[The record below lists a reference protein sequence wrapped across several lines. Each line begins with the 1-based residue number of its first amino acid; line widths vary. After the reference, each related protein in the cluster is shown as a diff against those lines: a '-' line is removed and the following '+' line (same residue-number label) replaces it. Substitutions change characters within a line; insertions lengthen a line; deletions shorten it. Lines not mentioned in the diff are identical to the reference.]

1 MTMSPSLR
9 ARRAWQSTYD
19 IARVIETLF
28 IFCYNTHMDF
38 NQKPL
43 KIFFSYYKPHIGLF
57 IADMF
62 CAFFMAAIDVAFPM
76 FSRYAL
82 NTLIPNYQLRTF
94 LILVGILLV
103 GFCIHKMCNWFVAYW
118 GHVFGNRVE
127 QDMRRDV
134 FDQLEKLPFSFY
146 DTNRTGKIMSRA
158 TTDLFEITE
167 LAHHGPEDFSI
178 AVLNL
183 LGAFVMLLTIR
194 WELAIFVFIAMPV
207 MILIVIVSRRNLSK
221 ASTLVKETTAEVNA
235 SLESSISGIRVTKGF
250 NNEDFERARFDVS
263 NKQYSAAKQNRF
275 KYMASFFS
283 NIEFC
288 NNLLSLMTLGVG
300 GYFIMKGKMTL
311 PDLVAANLFVAT
323 FVSPI
328 KRLNGFVEQFITGM
342 AGFNRFLEIMR
353 TDTEPEDAPDAVDIL
368 SARGNISFKDVNF
381 SYTSD
386 FPVLNDVNLEIH
398 SGEKFALVGA
408 SGGGKSTICNLIPRF
423 YEITGGSISLD
434 GIDIRHIKKQS
445 LRSQI
450 GIVQQDVF
458 LFAGTIRENIAYGKP
473 NASDEEIQAAAR
485 RAEIHDDIMKMPNG
499 YDSIVGER
507 GIKLSGGQK
516 QRVSIARCFLKNP
529 PILILDEATSA
540 LDTTT
545 EIKIQ
550 HSFDELSKGRT
561 TLVIAHRL
569 STIKNADMIAVVNDK
584 GIVEQGTHE
593 QLMNKKGEYY
603 RLQSA
608 QVSD

>member
-1 MTMSPSLR
+1 
-9 ARRAWQSTYD
+9 
-19 IARVIETLF
+19 
-28 IFCYNTHMDF
+28 MDYS
-38 NQKPL
+38 KAPL
-43 KIFFSYYKPHIGLF
+43 KIFFSYYKPHWHLF
-57 IADMF
+57 AADMV
-62 CAFFMAAIDVAFPM
+62 CAVFMAAIDVAFPM

-82 NTLIPNYQLRTF
+82 NTLIPNHQLKTF
-94 LILVGILLV
+94 LTLVAVLLA
-103 GFCIHKMCNWFVAYW
+103 GFCLHKGANWFVAYW

-167 LAHHGPEDFSI
+167 LAHHGPEDFTI
-178 AVLNL
+178 AILNL
-183 LGAFVMLLTIR
+183 LGAFIMMLHIR
-194 WELAIFVFIAMPV
+194 WELALVVIIVLPI
-207 MILIVIVSRRNLSK
+207 MITIGIVSRRNLSR
-221 ASTLVKETTAEVNA
+221 ASVKVKETTAEVNA
-235 SLESSISGIRVTKGF
+235 GLESSISGIRVTKGF
-250 NNEDFERARFDVS
+250 NNEDFERERFAIY
-263 NKQYSAAKQNRF
+263 NKQYSDAKQMRF
-275 KYMASFFS
+275 KYMANFFT

-288 NNLLSLMTLGVG
+288 NNLLSLTVLAIG

-311 PDLVAANLFVAT
+311 PDLVAANLFVAG

-328 KRLNGFVEQFITGM
+328 KKLNNFVEQFITGM

-353 TDTEPEDAPDAVDIL
+353 TEPEPADAPDAVEIL
-368 SARGNISFKDVNF
+368 SARGNINFKDVSF
-381 SYTSD
+381 SYTKD
-386 FPVLNDVNLEIH
+386 FPVLSGINFDIH
-398 SGEKFALVGA
+398 AGEKFALVGA

-423 YEITGGSISLD
+423 YEITGGEISLD
-434 GIDIRHIKKQS
+434 GIDIRHIKKSS
-445 LRSQI
+445 LRAQI

-473 NASDEEIQAAAR
+473 NATDAEIEAAAR
-485 RAEIHDDIMKMPNG
+485 RAEIHEDIMKMPKG
-499 YDSIVGER
+499 YDSVVGER

-540 LDTTT
+540 LDTAT

-550 HSFDELSKGRT
+550 HSFDELAKGRT

-569 STIKNADMIAVVNDK
+569 STIKNADKIAVVTDH
-584 GIVEQGTHE
+584 GISEQGTHE
-593 QLMNKKGEYY
+593 ELMAKGGEYFKLY
-603 RLQSA
+603 TVQ
-608 QVSD
+608 DE

>member
-1 MTMSPSLR
+1 MTEMCCNLLYHS
-9 ARRAWQSTYD
+9 D
-19 IARVIETLF
+19 IIKM
-28 IFCYNTHMDF
+28 MDF
-38 NQKPL
+38 SKKPL
-43 KIFFSYYKPHIGLF
+43 KIFFSYYKPHIRLF
-57 IADMF
+57 IADML
-62 CAFFMAAIDVAFPM
+62 CAFCMAAIDVAFPM

-82 NTLIPNYQLRTF
+82 NTLIPNHQLKTF
-94 LILVGILLV
+94 LTLVGILLI

-134 FDQLEKLPFSFY
+134 FDHLEELPFSFY

-178 AVLNL
+178 AMLNL
-183 LGAFVMLLTIR
+183 IGSFILLLTIR
-194 WELAIFVFIAMPV
+194 WELAIIVFIMLPA
-207 MILIVIVSRRNLSK
+207 IFFIVFTSRRNLSK
-221 ASTLVKETTAEVNA
+221 ASAKVKETTAEVNA
-235 SLESSISGIRVTKGF
+235 GLESSISGIRVTKGF
-250 NNEDFERARFDVS
+250 ANEDNERTRFDFY
-263 NKQYSAAKQNRF
+263 NKQYSAAKQSRF
-275 KYMASFFS
+275 RYMASFFS

-288 NNLLSLMTLGVG
+288 NNLLSLLTLAVG

-311 PDLVAANLFVAT
+311 SDLVAANLFVAS
-323 FVSPI
+323 FVGPI
-328 KRLNGFVEQFITGM
+328 KKLNNFVEQFATGM
-342 AGFNRFLEIMR
+342 AGFNRFIEIMK
-353 TDTEPEDAPDAVDIL
+353 TEPEPADAPDAVEIL
-368 SARGNISFKDVNF
+368 SARGNISFKNVDF
-381 SYTSD
+381 SYTPD
-386 FPVLNDVNLEIH
+386 FPVLKNINLDIH

-434 GIDIRHIKKQS
+434 GIDIQKIKKHS

-473 NASDEEIQAAAR
+473 DATDEEIILAAK
-485 RAEIHDDIMKMPNG
+485 RAEIHDDIMLMPNG
-499 YDSIVGER
+499 YDSVVGER

-540 LDTTT
+540 LDTAT

-550 HSFDELSKGRT
+550 HSFDALSKGRT

-569 STIKNADMIAVVNDK
+569 STVKNADKIAVVNDH
-584 GIVEQGTHE
+584 GIVELGTHE
-593 QLMNKKGEYY
+593 ELMAKKGEYY
-603 RLQSA
+603 KLQSVQIA
-608 QVSD
+608 E